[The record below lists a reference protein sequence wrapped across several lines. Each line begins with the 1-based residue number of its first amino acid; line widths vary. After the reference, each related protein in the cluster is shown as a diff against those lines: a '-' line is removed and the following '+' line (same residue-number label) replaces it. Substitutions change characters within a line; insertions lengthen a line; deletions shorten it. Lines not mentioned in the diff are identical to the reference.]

1 MLQPGDYKQ
10 GLTTEQVVQSRIEHG
25 DNTLTPPPKESGWKL
40 FFEKFKDPIIR
51 ILLITLALS
60 VAVSL
65 YQYFTGV
72 ADARVLLEPLGI
84 FIAVLRN
91 GLITQIERKDVVVGD
106 MVFINPGDEIPA
118 DGTLLEAIA
127 LQVNESS
134 LTGEPIANKTVNE
147 EEFESEATYPSN

>member
-84 FIAVLRN
+84 FIAVMLATTVGFAFEQSAN
-91 GLITQIERKDVVVGD
+91 RK
-106 MVFINPGDEIPA
+106 FYILNKAKDE
-118 DGTLLEAIA
+118 
-127 LQVNESS
+127 
-134 LTGEPIANKTVNE
+134 
-147 EEFESEATYPSN
+147 